1 MRLFLFSWA
10 LLCSSSVGYSQAPVI
25 MKDSIRVDGIDRSF
39 WYKSPGNNL
48 KDPSLVFILHGSG
61 GSGEQML
68 KRAPELMHVAD
79 QEKFIAVYPN
89 GYLNYWNE
97 CRKAANSQANQLN
110 IHEEDF
116 FKGMIRYFQKHY
128 SIDRKKVFV
137 VGTSGG
143 GHMAYKLALTMP
155 DEIRAITAIIAN
167 LPDTNNLDCPEM
179 RKPMNVM
186 IVNGTKDNV
195 NPYDGG
201 EVILGSGN
209 FGFVRSTD
217 RTLAYWS
224 TLAGYTEAPVKR
236 LLPDTDPTDGKTI
249 EEYRYSGKAKEV
261 VLLKVIGGKHD
272 YPGDIQVHLE
282 AWKFFKSTL
291 LNE

>member
-1 MRLFLFSWA
+1 MRLFLFSWV
-10 LLCSSSVGYSQAPVI
+10 LIYSLSDGYSQSAAI
-25 MKDSIRVDGIDRSF
+25 KKDSIRVDGIDRSF
-39 WYKSPGNNL
+39 LYKSPASKL

-68 KRAPELMHVAD
+68 KRAPELMDIAD
-79 QEKFIAVYPN
+79 QENFIAVYPS

-97 CRKAANSQANQLN
+97 CRKAANSKANQMN
-110 IHEEDF
+110 INEEDF
-116 FKGMIRYFQKHY
+116 FKGMIRYFHQQY
-128 SIDRKKVFV
+128 NINRRKVFV

-155 DEIRAITAIIAN
+155 DQIQAITAIIAN

-186 IVNGTKDNV
+186 IVNGTKDNT

-217 RTLAYWS
+217 RTFAYWS
-224 TLAGYTEAPVKR
+224 QLSGYTESPRMRV
-236 LLPDTDPTDGKTI
+236 LPDTDPNDGKTI
-249 EEYRYSGKAKEV
+249 EYVFSGRNKEV
-261 VLLKVIGGKHD
+261 ILLKVIGGKHD
-272 YPGDIQVHLE
+272 YPGDINVHLE

-291 LNE
+291 K

>member
-1 MRLFLFSWA
+1 MRLFLFSWV
-10 LLCSSSVGYSQAPVI
+10 LIYSLSDGYSQSAAI
-25 MKDSIRVDGIDRSF
+25 KKDSIRVDGIDRSF
-39 WYKSPGNNL
+39 LYKSPASKL

-68 KRAPELMHVAD
+68 KRAPELMDIAD
-79 QEKFIAVYPN
+79 QENFIAVYPS

-97 CRKAANSQANQLN
+97 CRKAANSKANQMN
-110 IHEEDF
+110 INEEDF
-116 FKGMIRYFQKHY
+116 FKGMIRYFHQQY
-128 SIDRKKVFV
+128 NINRRKVFV

-155 DEIRAITAIIAN
+155 DQIQAITAIIAN

-186 IVNGTKDNV
+186 IVNGTKDNT

-217 RTLAYWS
+217 RTFAYWS
-224 TLAGYTEAPVKR
+224 QLSGYTESPRMRV
-236 LLPDTDPTDGKTI
+236 LPDTDPNDGKTI
-249 EEYRYSGKAKEV
+249 EEYVFSGRNKEV
-261 VLLKVIGGKHD
+261 ILLKVIGGKHD
-272 YPGDIQVHLE
+272 YPGDINVHLE

-291 LNE
+291 K

>member
-10 LLCSSSVGYSQAPVI
+10 LICILSDGYSQSAAVK
-25 MKDSIRVDGIDRSF
+25 KDSIRVDGIDRSF
-39 WYKSPGNNL
+39 WYKSPASKL

-68 KRAPELMHVAD
+68 KRAPELMDISD
-79 QEKFIAVYPN
+79 QENFIAVYPS

-97 CRKAANSQANQLN
+97 CRKAANSKANQMN
-110 IHEEDF
+110 INEEDF
-116 FKGMIRYFQKHY
+116 FKGMIGYFHQQY
-128 SIDRKKVFV
+128 NINRRKVFV

-155 DEIRAITAIIAN
+155 DQIQAITAIIAN

-186 IVNGTKDNV
+186 IVNGTKDNT

-217 RTLAYWS
+217 RTFAYWS
-224 TLAGYTEAPVKR
+224 QLAGYTESPRMRV
-236 LLPDTDPTDGKTI
+236 LPDTDPNDGKTI
-249 EEYRYSGKAKEV
+249 EEYVFSGRKKEV
-261 VLLKVIGGKHD
+261 ILLKVIGGKHD
-272 YPGDIQVHLE
+272 YPGDINVHLE

-291 LNE
+291 K

>member
-1 MRLFLFSWA
+1 MRLFLFSWV
-10 LLCSSSVGYSQAPVI
+10 LICSLSDGYSQSAAVK
-25 MKDSIRVDGIDRSF
+25 KDSIRVDGIDRSF
-39 WYKSPGNNL
+39 WYKSPASKL

-68 KRAPELMHVAD
+68 KRAPELMEIAD
-79 QEKFIAVYPN
+79 QENFIAVYPS

-97 CRKAANSQANQLN
+97 CRKAANSKANQMN
-110 IHEEDF
+110 INEEDF
-116 FKGMIRYFQKHY
+116 FKGMIRYFHQQY
-128 SIDRKKVFV
+128 NINRRKVFV

-155 DEIRAITAIIAN
+155 DQIQAITAIIAN

-186 IVNGTKDNV
+186 IVNGTKDNT

-217 RTLAYWS
+217 RTFAYWS
-224 TLAGYTEAPVKR
+224 QLAGYTESPRMRV
-236 LLPDTDPTDGKTI
+236 LPDTDPNDGKTI
-249 EEYRYSGKAKEV
+249 EEYVFSGRNKEV
-261 VLLKVIGGKHD
+261 ILLKVIGGKHD
-272 YPGDIQVHLE
+272 YPGDINVHLE

-291 LNE
+291 K

>member
-1 MRLFLFSWA
+1 MRLFLFSCA
-10 LLCSSSVGYSQAPVI
+10 LICSLSDGYSQSAAVK
-25 MKDSIRVDGIDRSF
+25 KDSIRVDGIDRSF
-39 WYKSPGNNL
+39 WYKSPARKL

-68 KRAPELMHVAD
+68 KRAPELMEIAD
-79 QEKFIAVYPN
+79 QENFIAVYPS

-97 CRKAANSQANQLN
+97 CRKAANSKANQMN
-110 IHEEDF
+110 INEEDF
-116 FKGMIRYFQKHY
+116 FKGMIRYFHQQY
-128 SIDRKKVFV
+128 NINRRKVFV

-155 DEIRAITAIIAN
+155 DQIQAITAIIAN

-186 IVNGTKDNV
+186 IVNGTKDNT

-217 RTLAYWS
+217 RTFAYWS
-224 TLAGYTEAPVKR
+224 QLAGYTESPRMRV
-236 LLPDTDPTDGKTI
+236 LPDTDPNDGKTI
-249 EEYRYSGKAKEV
+249 EEYVFSGRNKEV
-261 VLLKVIGGKHD
+261 ILLKVIGGKHD
-272 YPGDIQVHLE
+272 YPGDINVHLE

-291 LNE
+291 K

>member
-1 MRLFLFSWA
+1 MRLFLFSWV
-10 LLCSSSVGYSQAPVI
+10 LIYSLSDGYSQSAAI
-25 MKDSIRVDGIDRSF
+25 KKDSIRVDGIDRSF
-39 WYKSPGNNL
+39 LYKSPASKL

-68 KRAPELMHVAD
+68 KRAPELMDIAD
-79 QEKFIAVYPN
+79 QENFIAVYPS

-97 CRKAANSQANQLN
+97 CRKAANSKANQMN
-110 IHEEDF
+110 INEEDF
-116 FKGMIRYFQKHY
+116 FKGMIRYFHQQY
-128 SIDRKKVFV
+128 NINRRKVFV

-155 DEIRAITAIIAN
+155 DQIQAITAIIAN

-186 IVNGTKDNV
+186 IVNGTKDNT

-201 EVILGSGN
+201 EVILGRGN

-217 RTLAYWS
+217 RTFAYWS
-224 TLAGYTEAPVKR
+224 QLSGYTESPRMRV
-236 LLPDTDPTDGKTI
+236 LPDTDPNDGKTI
-249 EEYRYSGKAKEV
+249 EEYVFSGRNKEV
-261 VLLKVIGGKHD
+261 ILLKVIGGKHD
-272 YPGDIQVHLE
+272 YPGDINVHLE

-291 LNE
+291 K

>member
-1 MRLFLFSWA
+1 MRLLLFSWA
-10 LLCSSSVGYSQAPVI
+10 LICILSDGYSQSAAVK
-25 MKDSIRVDGIDRSF
+25 KDSIRVDGIDRSF
-39 WYKSPGNNL
+39 WYKSPASKL

-68 KRAPELMHVAD
+68 KRAPELMDISD
-79 QEKFIAVYPN
+79 QENFIAVYPS

-97 CRKAANSQANQLN
+97 CRKAANSKANQMN
-110 IHEEDF
+110 INEEDF
-116 FKGMIRYFQKHY
+116 FKGMIRYFHQQY
-128 SIDRKKVFV
+128 NINRRKVFV

-155 DEIRAITAIIAN
+155 DQIQAITAIIAN

-186 IVNGTKDNV
+186 IVNGTKDNT

-217 RTLAYWS
+217 RTFAYWS
-224 TLAGYTEAPVKR
+224 QLAGYTESPRMRV
-236 LLPDTDPTDGKTI
+236 LPDTDPNDGKTI
-249 EEYRYSGKAKEV
+249 EEYVFSGRNKEV
-261 VLLKVIGGKHD
+261 ILLKVIGGKHD
-272 YPGDIQVHLE
+272 YPGDINVHLE

-291 LNE
+291 K

>member
-1 MRLFLFSWA
+1 MRLFLFSWV
-10 LLCSSSVGYSQAPVI
+10 LICSLSDGYSQSAAI
-25 MKDSIRVDGIDRSF
+25 KKDSIRVDGIDRSF
-39 WYKSPGNNL
+39 LYKSPASKL

-68 KRAPELMHVAD
+68 KRAPELMDIAD
-79 QEKFIAVYPN
+79 QENFIAVYPS

-97 CRKAANSQANQLN
+97 CRKAANSKANQMN
-110 IHEEDF
+110 INEEDF
-116 FKGMIRYFQKHY
+116 FKGMIRYFHQQY
-128 SIDRKKVFV
+128 NINRRKVFV

-155 DEIRAITAIIAN
+155 DQIQAITAIIAN

-186 IVNGTKDNV
+186 IVNGTKDNT

-217 RTLAYWS
+217 RTFAYWS
-224 TLAGYTEAPVKR
+224 QLSGYTESPRMRV
-236 LLPDTDPTDGKTI
+236 LPDTDPNDGKTI
-249 EEYRYSGKAKEV
+249 EEYVFSGRNKEV
-261 VLLKVIGGKHD
+261 ILLKVIGGKHD
-272 YPGDIQVHLE
+272 YPGDINVHLE

-291 LNE
+291 K

>member
-1 MRLFLFSWA
+1 MRLFLFSWV
-10 LLCSSSVGYSQAPVI
+10 LICSLSDGYSQSAAVK
-25 MKDSIRVDGIDRSF
+25 KDSIRVDGIDRSF
-39 WYKSPGNNL
+39 WYKSPASKL

-68 KRAPELMHVAD
+68 KRAPELMDISD
-79 QEKFIAVYPN
+79 QENFIAVYPS

-97 CRKAANSQANQLN
+97 CRKAANSKANQMN
-110 IHEEDF
+110 INEEDF
-116 FKGMIRYFQKHY
+116 FKGMIGYFHQQY
-128 SIDRKKVFV
+128 NINRRKVFV

-143 GHMAYKLALTMP
+143 GHMAYKLALTIP
-155 DEIRAITAIIAN
+155 DQIQAITAIIAN

-186 IVNGTKDNV
+186 IVNGTKDNT

-217 RTLAYWS
+217 RTFAYWS
-224 TLAGYTEAPVKR
+224 QLAGYTESPRMRV
-236 LLPDTDPTDGKTI
+236 LPDTDPNDGKTI
-249 EEYRYSGKAKEV
+249 EEYVFSGRNKEV
-261 VLLKVIGGKHD
+261 ILLKVIGGKHD
-272 YPGDIQVHLE
+272 YPGDINVHLE

-291 LNE
+291 K

>member
-1 MRLFLFSWA
+1 MRLFLFSWV
-10 LLCSSSVGYSQAPVI
+10 LIYSLSDGYSQSAAVK
-25 MKDSIRVDGIDRSF
+25 KDSIRVDGIDRSF
-39 WYKSPGNNL
+39 WYKSPASKL

-68 KRAPELMHVAD
+68 KRVPELMDIAD
-79 QEKFIAVYPN
+79 QENFIAVYPS

-97 CRKAANSQANQLN
+97 CRKAANSKANQMN
-110 IHEEDF
+110 INEEDF
-116 FKGMIRYFQKHY
+116 FKGMIGYFHQQY
-128 SIDRKKVFV
+128 NINRRKVFV

-155 DEIRAITAIIAN
+155 DQIQAITAIIAN

-186 IVNGTKDNV
+186 IVNGTKDNT

-217 RTLAYWS
+217 RTFAYWS
-224 TLAGYTEAPVKR
+224 QLAGYTESPRMRV
-236 LLPDTDPTDGKTI
+236 LPDTDPNDGKTI
-249 EEYRYSGKAKEV
+249 EEYVFSGRNKEV
-261 VLLKVIGGKHD
+261 ILLKVIGGKHD
-272 YPGDIQVHLE
+272 YPGDINVHLE

-291 LNE
+291 K

>member
-1 MRLFLFSWA
+1 MRLFLFSWV
-10 LLCSSSVGYSQAPVI
+10 LICSLSDGYSQSAAI
-25 MKDSIRVDGIDRSF
+25 KKDSIRVDGIDRSF
-39 WYKSPGNNL
+39 WYKSPASKL

-68 KRAPELMHVAD
+68 KRAPELMDIAD
-79 QEKFIAVYPN
+79 QENFIAVYPS

-97 CRKAANSQANQLN
+97 CRKAANSKANQMN
-110 IHEEDF
+110 INEEDF
-116 FKGMIRYFQKHY
+116 FKGMIRYFHQQY
-128 SIDRKKVFV
+128 NINRRKVFV

-155 DEIRAITAIIAN
+155 DQIQAITAIIAN

-186 IVNGTKDNV
+186 IVNGTKDNT

-217 RTLAYWS
+217 RTFAYWS
-224 TLAGYTEAPVKR
+224 QLAGYTESPRMRV
-236 LLPDTDPTDGKTI
+236 LPDTDPNDGKTI
-249 EEYRYSGKAKEV
+249 EEYVFSGRNKEV
-261 VLLKVIGGKHD
+261 ILLKVIGGKHD
-272 YPGDIQVHLE
+272 YPGDINVHLE

-291 LNE
+291 K

>member
-1 MRLFLFSWA
+1 MRLFLFSWV
-10 LLCSSSVGYSQAPVI
+10 LICSLSDGYSQSAAI
-25 MKDSIRVDGIDRSF
+25 KKDSIRVDGIDRSF
-39 WYKSPGNNL
+39 WYKSPASKL

-68 KRAPELMHVAD
+68 KRAPELMEIAD
-79 QEKFIAVYPN
+79 QENFIAVYPS

-97 CRKAANSQANQLN
+97 CRKAANSKANQMN
-110 IHEEDF
+110 INEEDF
-116 FKGMIRYFQKHY
+116 FKGMIRYFHQQY
-128 SIDRKKVFV
+128 NINRRKVFV

-155 DEIRAITAIIAN
+155 DQIQAITAIIAN

-186 IVNGTKDNV
+186 IVNGTKDNT

-217 RTLAYWS
+217 RTFAYWS
-224 TLAGYTEAPVKR
+224 QLAGYTESPKMRV
-236 LLPDTDPTDGKTI
+236 LPDNDPNDGKTI
-249 EEYRYSGKAKEV
+249 EEYVFSGRNKKV
-261 VLLKVIGGKHD
+261 ILLKVIGGKHD
-272 YPGDIQVHLE
+272 YPGDINVHLE

-291 LNE
+291 K

>member
-1 MRLFLFSWA
+1 MRLFLFSWV
-10 LLCSSSVGYSQAPVI
+10 LIYSLSDGYSQSAAI
-25 MKDSIRVDGIDRSF
+25 KKDSIRVDGIDRSF
-39 WYKSPGNNL
+39 WYKSPASKL

-68 KRAPELMHVAD
+68 KRAPELMDIAD
-79 QEKFIAVYPN
+79 QENFIAVYPS

-97 CRKAANSQANQLN
+97 CRKAANSKANQMN
-110 IHEEDF
+110 INEEDF
-116 FKGMIRYFQKHY
+116 FKGMIGYFHQQY
-128 SIDRKKVFV
+128 NINRRKVFV

-155 DEIRAITAIIAN
+155 DQIQAITAIIAN

-186 IVNGTKDNV
+186 IVNGTKDNT

-217 RTLAYWS
+217 RTFAYWS
-224 TLAGYTEAPVKR
+224 QLAGYTESPRMRV
-236 LLPDTDPTDGKTI
+236 LPDTDPNDGKTI
-249 EEYRYSGKAKEV
+249 EEYVFSGRNKKV
-261 VLLKVIGGKHD
+261 ILLKVIGGKHD
-272 YPGDIQVHLE
+272 YPGDINVHLE

-291 LNE
+291 K

>member
-1 MRLFLFSWA
+1 MRLFLFSWV
-10 LLCSSSVGYSQAPVI
+10 LIYSLSDGYSQSAAVK
-25 MKDSIRVDGIDRSF
+25 KDSIRVDGIDRSF
-39 WYKSPGNNL
+39 WYKSPASKL

-68 KRAPELMHVAD
+68 KRAPELMDIAD
-79 QEKFIAVYPN
+79 QENFIAVYPS

-97 CRKAANSQANQLN
+97 CRKAANSKANQMN
-110 IHEEDF
+110 INEEDF
-116 FKGMIRYFQKHY
+116 FKGMIRYFHQQY
-128 SIDRKKVFV
+128 NINRRKVFV

-155 DEIRAITAIIAN
+155 DQIQAITAIIAN

-186 IVNGTKDNV
+186 IVNGTKDNT

-217 RTLAYWS
+217 RTFAYWS
-224 TLAGYTEAPVKR
+224 QLAGYTESPRMRV
-236 LLPDTDPTDGKTI
+236 LPDTDPNDGKTI
-249 EEYRYSGKAKEV
+249 EEYVFSGRNKEV
-261 VLLKVIGGKHD
+261 ILLKVIGGKHD
-272 YPGDIQVHLE
+272 YPGDINVHLE

-291 LNE
+291 K

>member
-10 LLCSSSVGYSQAPVI
+10 LICILSDGYSQSAAVK
-25 MKDSIRVDGIDRSF
+25 KDSIRVDGIDRSF
-39 WYKSPGNNL
+39 WYKSPASKL

-68 KRAPELMHVAD
+68 KRAPELMDISD
-79 QEKFIAVYPN
+79 QENFIAVYPS

-97 CRKAANSQANQLN
+97 CRKAANSKANQMN
-110 IHEEDF
+110 INEEDF
-116 FKGMIRYFQKHY
+116 FKGMIRYFHQQY
-128 SIDRKKVFV
+128 NINRRKVFV

-155 DEIRAITAIIAN
+155 DQIQAITAIIAN

-186 IVNGTKDNV
+186 IVNGTKDNT

-217 RTLAYWS
+217 RTFAYWS
-224 TLAGYTEAPVKR
+224 QLAGYTESPRMRV
-236 LLPDTDPTDGKTI
+236 LPDTDPNDGKTI
-249 EEYRYSGKAKEV
+249 EEYVFSGRKKEV
-261 VLLKVIGGKHD
+261 ILLKVIGGKHD
-272 YPGDIQVHLE
+272 YPGDINVHLE

-291 LNE
+291 K

>member
-1 MRLFLFSWA
+1 MRLFLFSWV
-10 LLCSSSVGYSQAPVI
+10 LICCLSDGYSQSAAVK
-25 MKDSIRVDGIDRSF
+25 KDSIRVDGIDRSF
-39 WYKSPGNNL
+39 WYKSPARKL

-68 KRAPELMHVAD
+68 KRAPELMEIAD
-79 QEKFIAVYPN
+79 QENFIAVYPS

-97 CRKAANSQANQLN
+97 CRKAANSKANQMN
-110 IHEEDF
+110 INEEDF
-116 FKGMIRYFQKHY
+116 FKGMIRYFHQQY
-128 SIDRKKVFV
+128 NINRRKVFV

-155 DEIRAITAIIAN
+155 DQIQAITAIIAN

-186 IVNGTKDNV
+186 IVNGTKDNT

-217 RTLAYWS
+217 RTFAYWS
-224 TLAGYTEAPVKR
+224 QLAGYTESPRMRV
-236 LLPDTDPTDGKTI
+236 LPDTDPNDGKTI
-249 EEYRYSGKAKEV
+249 EEYVFSGRKKEV
-261 VLLKVIGGKHD
+261 ILLKVIGGKHD
-272 YPGDIQVHLE
+272 YPGDINVHLE

-291 LNE
+291 K

>member
-1 MRLFLFSWA
+1 MRLFLFSWV
-10 LLCSSSVGYSQAPVI
+10 LICSLSDGYSQSEAVK
-25 MKDSIRVDGIDRSF
+25 KDSIRVDGIDRSF
-39 WYKSPGNNL
+39 WYKSPASKL

-68 KRAPELMHVAD
+68 KRAPELMEIAD
-79 QEKFIAVYPN
+79 QENFIAVYPS

-97 CRKAANSQANQLN
+97 CRKAANSKANQMN
-110 IHEEDF
+110 INEEDF
-116 FKGMIRYFQKHY
+116 FKGMIRYFHQQY
-128 SIDRKKVFV
+128 NINRRKVFV

-155 DEIRAITAIIAN
+155 DQIQAITAIIAN

-186 IVNGTKDNV
+186 IVNGTKDNT

-217 RTLAYWS
+217 RTFAYWS
-224 TLAGYTEAPVKR
+224 QLAGYTESPKMRV
-236 LLPDTDPTDGKTI
+236 LPDNDPNDGKTI
-249 EEYRYSGKAKEV
+249 EEYVFSGRNKKV
-261 VLLKVIGGKHD
+261 ILLKVIGGKHD
-272 YPGDIQVHLE
+272 YPGDINVHLE

-291 LNE
+291 K